1 MDKWFKKVAIKT
13 IKTMAQTAVGVIGS
27 SALITD
33 VNWQVVASTVIMS
46 GIVCVLM
53 NVSDIKEQ
61 HYASNHTISNSP
73 SNRNTIFT
81 AICDCSYLLSVFR

>member
-33 VNWQVVASTVIMS
+33 VNWQVVTSTVIMS

-53 NVSDIKEQ
+53 NVSDIKE
-61 HYASNHTISNSP
+61 
-73 SNRNTIFT
+73 
-81 AICDCSYLLSVFR
+81 

>member
-33 VNWQVVASTVIMS
+33 VNWQVVTSTLLCQVLSAS
-46 GIVCVLM
+46 
-53 NVSDIKEQ
+53 
-61 HYASNHTISNSP
+61 
-73 SNRNTIFT
+73 
-81 AICDCSYLLSVFR
+81 

>member
-1 MDKWFKKVAIKT
+1 
-13 IKTMAQTAVGVIGS
+13 KTMAQTAVGVIGS

-53 NVSDIKEQ
+53 NVSDIKE
-61 HYASNHTISNSP
+61 
-73 SNRNTIFT
+73 
-81 AICDCSYLLSVFR
+81 

>member
-53 NVSDIKEQ
+53 NVSDIKE
-61 HYASNHTISNSP
+61 
-73 SNRNTIFT
+73 
-81 AICDCSYLLSVFR
+81 

>member
-1 MDKWFKKVAIKT
+1 MDKWFKKVVIKT

-53 NVSDIKEQ
+53 NVSDIKE
-61 HYASNHTISNSP
+61 
-73 SNRNTIFT
+73 
-81 AICDCSYLLSVFR
+81 

>member
-1 MDKWFKKVAIKT
+1 DKWFKKVAIKT

-53 NVSDIKEQ
+53 NVSDIKE
-61 HYASNHTISNSP
+61 
-73 SNRNTIFT
+73 
-81 AICDCSYLLSVFR
+81 